1 VQNRWDAWDAWL
13 NVRLEEPLSRSSPHV
28 ESSVNCLYRR
38 SCLIAISLGMI
49 VISFL
54 VIWCLEQRPAP
65 RGLSPSARS
74 EAFAALV
81 AAALTVFGSFHGHKM
96 GRQRRNPQKMG
107 SQRQSAIISGD
118 RKSLLRGV
126 ALVAIPVV
134 LVPLAWVAAE
144 LLHVS
149 SAAAAAV
156 TGAILT
162 ITAIDALH
170 DMSSKV
176 RDWDIWGWIIFC
188 LALLVG
194 FIVIAALPEEAEAAA
209 AIAAA
214 VMTAAGT
221 HLGHTEGYKP

>member
-1 VQNRWDAWDAWL
+1 
-13 NVRLEEPLSRSSPHV
+13 
-28 ESSVNCLYRR
+28 
-38 SCLIAISLGMI
+38 
-49 VISFL
+49 
-54 VIWCLEQRPAP
+54 
-65 RGLSPSARS
+65 
-74 EAFAALV
+74 
-81 AAALTVFGSFHGHKM
+81 
-96 GRQRRNPQKMG
+96 MG
-107 SQRQSAIISGD
+107 SQRHSSIIRGD

-126 ALVAIPVV
+126 AFVAISVV
-134 LVPLAWVAAE
+134 LVPLAWIAAA

-176 RDWDIWGWIIFC
+176 RDWDIWGWVIFC
-188 LALLVG
+188 FALLGG

-209 AIAAA
+209 AMAAA
-214 VMTAAGT
+214 FITVTGT